1 MECQPYI
8 TIQEF
13 KDSPY
18 FCSFPECCIPT
29 GGTID
34 QVLAPIIL
42 ESQILINSYLGYEVC
57 LLPRKDYFIG
67 DDSKAYFTQFVP
79 IDTINGYSLTY
90 RSNIYNAPPYSG
102 TIDQTNLNLYVA
114 DKTTGNIKYTRRF
127 KRRTE
132 YSLSYNAGYPNT
144 AIPNEIK
151 TAMYMLTLNLAQRL
165 DNMQLQNPDFT
176 VDKIT
181 LDKSADITYGSSRI
195 IKNLVVRSIKDLSDM
210 PVPIMKILDRFK
222 INKLS

>member
-8 TIQEF
+8 TLQEF

-18 FCSFPECCIPT
+18 FCSFPECCIPE

-34 QVLAPIIL
+34 QVI
-42 ESQILINSYLGYEVC
+42 ESVIFEAQVLINSYLGYEVC

-67 DDSKAYFTQFVP
+67 DDSKAYFTQFTP
-79 IDTINGYSLTY
+79 IDPTAGYDLNY
-90 RSNIYNAPPYSG
+90 RSNIYLAPPYTG
-102 TIDQTNLNLYVA
+102 TIDETDLNLYIA
-114 DKTTGNIKYTRRF
+114 DTTTGNLKYTRKF
-127 KRRTE
+127 KRGTE
-132 YSLSYNAGYPNT
+132 YDLSYTAGYLI
-144 AIPNEIK
+144 IPNEIK
-151 TAMYMLTLNLAQRL
+151 TAMYMLVLNLAQRL

-176 VDKIT
+176 VDKIS

>member
-18 FCSFPECCIPT
+18 FCSFPECCIPE

-34 QVLAPIIL
+34 QVLTPIIF
-42 ESQILINSYLGYEVC
+42 ESQVLINSYLGYEVC
-57 LLPRKDYFIG
+57 LLPRKDYFMG
-67 DDSKAYFTQFVP
+67 DDSKVYFTQFTP
-79 IDTINGYSLTY
+79 IDPTAGYDLSY
-90 RSNIYNAPPYSG
+90 RSNVYLAPPYTG
-102 TIDQTNLNLYVA
+102 TIDETDLNLYVA
-114 DKTTGNIKYTRRF
+114 DTTTGNLKYTRKF
-127 KRRTE
+127 KRGTE
-132 YSLSYNAGYPNT
+132 YDLSYTAGYLI
-144 AIPNEIK
+144 IPNEIK
-151 TAMYMLTLNLAQRL
+151 TAMYMLVLNLAQRL

-176 VDKIT
+176 VDKIS